1 MFPWFNAKIDAQ
13 TIKALDR
20 SLAIIEFTPSG
31 DVITANANFLKVV
44 GYSLDEI
51 RGRHHR
57 TFMDPVEAQSP
68 EYQAFWTSLG
78 KGQFYAGEFR
88 RFGKGGHEAWLEATY
103 NPVMDAS
110 GRVIKVVKFASDITE
125 RKRRTAEFEGQVAA
139 ISKSQA
145 VIHFTLDGTIT
156 EANQNFLDAL
166 GYRLEEIQ
174 GRHHSMFVS
183 PEEKNSPSYR
193 AFWDALRRG
202 EYQQAEYKRLGKGG
216 KEVWIQATYTP
227 IFDAAGK
234 PFKVVK
240 FATDI
245 TEAVKQRMHR
255 AGVQKEIAADLERIS
270 QELTQANTQAASA
283 SAAAEQTA
291 GNVQSVAAAAEELA
305 ASVEEIRRQIHQSST
320 LARTAASEGAR
331 TNTIVTSLT
340 GAAQK
345 IGDVV
350 SLIDSIAEQ
359 TNLLALN
366 ATIEAARAGDA
377 GKGFSVVAQ
386 EVKSLA
392 GQTSKATSEIASQI
406 EAVQQVTQQAVQA
419 LGSITGTISD
429 LNDVASVIASAVEE
443 QTAVTREVS
452 SNMQG
457 AAQGVEMVKA
467 NMNAIAGSTNQVEQ
481 ATRQVRQ
488 AAASIA

>member
-1 MFPWFNAKIDAQ
+1 MINWLPSKTDMFMVR
-13 TIKALDR
+13 ALGR
-20 SLAIIEFTPSG
+20 SLATIEFTPSG
-31 DVITANANFLKVV
+31 EIIDANDNFLKVV
-44 GYSLDEI
+44 GYTLDEI

-57 TFMDPVEAQSP
+57 IFMSPAEADTA
-68 EYQAFWTSLG
+68 EYREFWTNLG
-78 KGQFYAGEFR
+78 KGRFNAGEFHR
-88 RFGKGGHEAWLEATY
+88 LGKDGRDIWLEATY
-103 NPVMDAS
+103 NPVIDDA
-110 GRVIKVVKFASDITE
+110 GRVMKVVKFAADVSD
-125 RKRRTAEFEGQVAA
+125 RKRRMAEFEGQISA

-145 VIHFTLDGTIT
+145 VIHFNMDGTIT
-156 EANQNFLDAL
+156 YANQNFLNAL
-166 GYRLEEIQ
+166 GYRLDEIT
-174 GRHHSMFVS
+174 GRHHSMFVL
-183 PEEKNSPSYR
+183 PEERNTPEYKR
-193 AFWDALRRG
+193 FWEALREG
-202 EYQQAEYKRLGKGG
+202 KYQQAEFRRVGKGG
-216 KEVWIQATYTP
+216 TEVWIQATYTP
-227 IFDAAGK
+227 ILDAAGH

-245 TEAVKQRMHR
+245 TEAVRQRR
-255 AGVQKEIAADLERIS
+255 NREAVQKQIAADLERIS
-270 QELTQANTQAASA
+270 AELAQTNDEAASA

-305 ASVEEIRRQIHQSST
+305 ASVEEIRRQIHQSSQ
-320 LARTAASEGAR
+320 LAKTASSEGER
-331 TNTIVTSLT
+331 TNTIVASLA

-406 EAVQQVTQQAVQA
+406 EAVQQASQDAVQA
-419 LGSITGTISD
+419 LGSITGTISS
-429 LNDVASVIASAVEE
+429 LNEVSAVIASAVEE

-457 AAQGVEMVKA
+457 AAQGVDMVKA
-467 NMNAIAGSTNQVEQ
+467 NMNAIAGSTQQVEK
-481 ATRQVRQ
+481 ATRQVKQ
-488 AAASIA
+488 AAASLT